1 MRKRRLMIAA
11 GGVVAI
17 AVALA
22 GCAGTSSTPSGA
34 ATGHSTIS
42 PKVQSELAP
51 YLKPT
56 TELTVNT
63 PLSKTPPK
71 GKKVFM
77 LSNGIEI
84 TQLTAAGIKAAS
96 GALGWSFST
105 ISVDASNP
113 TTTNSAMLSA
123 VAQGADVVIL
133 TATDLSIYS
142 QALAVAKQHGTVV
155 IDMASGNK
163 PTPGVTALV
172 NNASHTPIWGKIAAL
187 GILADAQKADKDAN
201 VAIVTAPV
209 FDTILGPGN
218 TAVENTVKANCT
230 ACTVGTI
237 PISAGDLFA
246 GKTPPDVVSYLQS
259 HPTVNYL
266 MLGFGGFDDGLRPA
280 LQAAGFGKVKI
291 FGIAPVET
299 QLKSVSAGEEGGWV
313 SDPLAISGWMAVD
326 AAARSFTGDD
336 PTAYDKVGIPTF
348 LFTKKTAGLGAEVP
362 VDYQSQFEKMWG
374 LKN

>member
-1 MRKRRLMIAA
+1 MTKRRLTIAA
-11 GGVVAI
+11 GGVFAI
-17 AVALA
+17 ALALA
-22 GCAGTSSTPSGA
+22 GCSGTGSTPSGA
-34 ATGHSTIS
+34 TTGHSTIS
-42 PKVQSELAP
+42 PKIQSELAQ

-56 TELTVNT
+56 TSLTVNT

-71 GKKVFM
+71 GKSVVM

-96 GALGWSFST
+96 EALGWSFST

-113 TTTNSAMLSA
+113 TTTNSAMLAA
-123 VAQGADVVIL
+123 VAKGADVVIL

-142 QALAVAKQHGTVV
+142 QALAVARQHGTAV

-163 PTPGVTALV
+163 PTPGITALV
-172 NNASHTPIWGKIAAL
+172 NNASHTPVWGKIAAL
-187 GILADAQKADKDAN
+187 GILADAQKANKDAH

-209 FDTILGPGN
+209 FDTILAPGN
-218 TAVENTVKANCT
+218 TAVESTVKANCT
-230 ACTVGTI
+230 GCSVGTI
-237 PISAGDLFA
+237 PISATDLFA

-259 HPTVNYL
+259 HPDVNYL
-266 MLGFGGFDDGLRPA
+266 MLAFGGFDDGLRPA

-299 QLKSVSAGEEGGWV
+299 QLQSVVAGQEQGWV
-313 SDPLAISGWMAVD
+313 ADPLAISGWMAVD

-336 PTAYDKVGIPTF
+336 PSVYDKVGIPTF
-348 LFTKKTAGLGAEVP
+348 LFTKKTAGLGTEVP
-362 VDYQSQFEKMWG
+362 VDYQDQFKKMWG
-374 LKN
+374 VTN